1 MKPTKIAARLPGID
15 VEICKQTF
23 PERNAETISVHITA
37 TPSFEVAAKWLLD
50 ANLFALA
57 PALYAWANLLHAWR
71 PLDQSGLPHSAPVNR
86 PLVK

>member
-37 TPSFEVAAKWLLD
+37 TPSFEVAVRWLLE
-50 ANLFALA
+50 ANLFALV
-57 PALYAWANLLHAWR
+57 PVWYAWANLLQAWR
-71 PLDQSGLPHSAPVNR
+71 PLDQYSLSHSAPVNR
-86 PLVK
+86 PLVE